1 MTLNASNAAFGIAE
15 EYEELVL
22 IGDIEDEGTNRLM
35 NFLSLDSNNLW
46 IIDLEIPGV
55 GQVHLLTEKLR
66 RGVDH

>member
-35 NFLSLDSNNLW
+35 NFLSLDSNNL
-46 IIDLEIPGV
+46 
-55 GQVHLLTEKLR
+55 
-66 RGVDH
+66 